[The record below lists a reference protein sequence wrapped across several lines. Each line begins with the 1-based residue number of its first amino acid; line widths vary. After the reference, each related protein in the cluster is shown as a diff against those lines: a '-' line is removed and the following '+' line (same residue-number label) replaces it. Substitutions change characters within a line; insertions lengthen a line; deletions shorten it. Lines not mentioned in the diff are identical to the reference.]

1 MKPLLYLKV
10 APKMLVA
17 LVPEVMTKAST
28 SDVRMRSSEKKF
40 HLNIWNTTSNTL
52 KNSTK
57 GSDSQPLLRQLCKI
71 FAILGLTISIFL

>member
-1 MKPLLYLKV
+1 MLL
-10 APKMLVA
+10 A

-52 KNSTK
+52 K
-57 GSDSQPLLRQLCKI
+57 KI
-71 FAILGLTISIFL
+71 QQRGQIHNPC